1 MNWSLIKYSKGFCN
15 SALFFLYNVS
25 DMCQILSIIMIISLD
40 IAPIYLISGITRIL
54 AYSMRINERGG
65 RVGVGGWN
73 TRVLGGGGVKYMY
86 MRRVQV
92 VFMCIS
98 TEFYYVLLWW
108 SNYLWWFKKTKI
120 IKGHNIE
127 VIRWRKKS
135 TIMVWTVVDGIN
147 VMS

>member
-1 MNWSLIKYSKGFCN
+1 MVLDKIFKRILQFCIILLIQCIWY
-15 SALFFLYNVS
+15 VP
-25 DMCQILSIIMIISLD
+25 DIIKIISLD
-40 IAPIYLISGITRIL
+40 IAPIYLIIGNTRIL
-54 AYSMRINERGG
+54 AYSMRINERWG
-65 RVGVGGWN
+65 RVGGRGWN
-73 TRVLGGGGVKYMY
+73 TRVLGGVKYMY

-98 TEFYYVLLWW
+98 TEFHYVLLWW

-127 VIRWRKKS
+127 VIKWRKKS
-135 TIMVWTVVDGIN
+135 TIVVWTVVDGIN